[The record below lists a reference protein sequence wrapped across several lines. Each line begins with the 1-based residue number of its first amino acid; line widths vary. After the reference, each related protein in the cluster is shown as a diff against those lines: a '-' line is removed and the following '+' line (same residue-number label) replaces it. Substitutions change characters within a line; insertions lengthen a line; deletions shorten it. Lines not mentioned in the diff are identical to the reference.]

1 MHSPRYRGASTTMRG
16 GFTDPFEI
24 DMERE
29 ITVEDIPTMDS
40 VVLTGLDFSMRPER
54 VRYEVAQGFIRP
66 LSEANVKH
74 QIKCLAIL
82 VYNQMYFTPTYHG
95 RICGSR
101 SPLAFFL
108 CAVHRQQAPQPKT
121 HSRQNSRSSQIAVSD
136 SSGKVICKS
145 PAGNGKKYCELPKL
159 TSSSMLPLGNW
170 DCLYYALVAEIH
182 KLHSDLQERFGFGC
196 ENGTKPLH
204 CRGRDGTKQDP
215 VTAIDLAS
223 LLETACYALMDNR
236 LVAALDSAVR
246 KKNFVKLQTTGDLD
260 SGDRPPVLYG
270 LIDVNALD
278 PDAIIQLLWEK
289 YRAEVD
295 AACLENFEDE
305 SMLSEHHAQQYR
317 YLVEQSTQDELL
329 SSAVRACKCHRAC
342 VCKLKCDN
350 TTEGCTCDHAH
361 VYHRLTDE
369 HDETGSII
377 IKYIK
382 EDANNP
388 QLFVGSTS
396 NTLAQMLIPRGTKQR
411 NATSTSRNI
420 SNGIVSSDTNSS
432 GRERSRANTNN
443 SDLAYVPG
451 EPSSR
456 RTTNDTYPLG
466 FYGRGSGQRYPTNSS
481 QGTAVS
487 SRRPSADQGATPLS
501 VNRMPSRKPVP
512 TTPISPVTPA
522 PVSYP
527 TIPASQSH
535 SMFTQSFPVPGASN
549 PRDFGDET
557 VNDDKSKRATA
568 NVSQYAA
575 NDYVNLLSEHPSSIN
590 EHHDNDTE
598 PFPKLTRAITT
609 SPPRKTKSV
618 KPSMDTPRLK
628 HSNTTN
634 GAVTTVKT
642 FDKPTPILPEPDF
655 IAPKVAV
662 KQRYVSAGGNTP
674 LSERTEIP
682 GPAFHTATPSPP
694 TGRAITKEELDAK
707 LSDPEWVRRNF
718 GEDAVV
724 AMCTPPRASGEEGPR
739 DSKQQSRIGS
749 KRNSGRKSD
758 ESDRD
763 TPRDRTSS
771 SAGKREKLKRL
782 FSRQG
787 SINEANQ

>member
-1 MHSPRYRGASTTMRG
+1 MRG

-24 DMERE
+24 GMEPAT
-29 ITVEDIPTMDS
+29 TVENIPTVES
-40 VVLTGLDFSMRPER
+40 VALSGLDFSMRPDR
-54 VRYEVAQGFIRP
+54 VRYELQQRWIVSFP
-66 LSEANVKH
+66 EVKVKH
-74 QIKCLAIL
+74 IIKSLTIM
-82 VYNQMYFTPTYHG
+82 VYNQMYLTPIYHN
-95 RICGSR
+95 RVCGSR

-108 CAVHRQQAPQPKT
+108 CAVHRQQAPQLKT
-121 HSRQNSRSSQIAVSD
+121 HSRQNSNSSQMAVSD
-136 SSGKVICKS
+136 SNGKVICKS

-159 TSSSMLPLGNW
+159 TTNSMLPLGNW
-170 DCLYYALVAEIH
+170 DCLYYALLAEIH
-182 KLHSDLQERFGFGC
+182 KLHSDLQDRFGFGC
-196 ENGTKPLH
+196 ENGAEPLH
-204 CRGRDGTKQDP
+204 HRGRDGTTP
-215 VTAIDLAS
+215 EPITAIDLAS
-223 LLETACYALMDNR
+223 LLETAWYTLMDSR

-246 KKNFVKLQTTGDLD
+246 KRNFIKLQATGDLD
-260 SGDRPPVLYG
+260 FAHHPPVLYG
-270 LIDVNALD
+270 LIDVNSLD
-278 PDAIIQLLWEK
+278 PDEIIHLLWEK

-305 SMLSEHHAQQYR
+305 SMLSEYHAQQYR
-317 YLVEQSTQDELL
+317 QLIEQSMEKEVRH
-329 SSAVRACKCHRAC
+329 SADRSCKCHRTC
-342 VCKLKCDN
+342 LCKLKCDN
-350 TTEGCTCDHAH
+350 NSDGCTCNYEH
-361 VYHRLTDE
+361 VYRLSDE
-369 HDETGSII
+369 HDETGSIT
-377 IKYIK
+377 IKYVK
-382 EDANNP
+382 EDTDKPNF
-388 QLFVGSTS
+388 FVGSTS
-396 NTLAQMLIPRGTKQR
+396 NTMAQMQIPLRRQPGNTIPH
-411 NATSTSRNI
+411 TSRNM
-420 SNGIVSSDTNSS
+420 SLGCVSHNSGPVS
-432 GRERSRANTNN
+432 RGRSRADTNN
-443 SDLAYVPG
+443 SDLAYVPDG
-451 EPSSR
+451 PLSH
-456 RTTNDTYPLG
+456 RTTKDTYPLG
-466 FYGRGSGQRYPTNSS
+466 FYDRGSGHSYPTVSS
-481 QGTAVS
+481 QSTVVS
-487 SRRPSADQGATPLS
+487 SRCPSADQYATPLGMS
-501 VNRMPSRKPVP
+501 RVPSRKPVP
-512 TTPISPVTPA
+512 TTPTAPVPPA

-527 TIPASQSH
+527 IIPASQSQ
-535 SMFTQSFPVPGASN
+535 SMFTQSFPIPGASN
-549 PRDFGDET
+549 PRDFGKET
-557 VNDDKSKRATA
+557 VNDDKSKKATA
-568 NVSQYAA
+568 NISQYAA
-575 NDYVNLLSEHPSSIN
+575 NAYVDLLSEHPSSIN
-590 EHHDNDTE
+590 EHHDNDNE

-609 SPPRKTKSV
+609 SPPRKTKPV
-618 KPSMDTPRLK
+618 KTSMDMPRLK

-642 FDKPTPILPEPDF
+642 FDKPAPLLPEPDF

-662 KQRYVSAGGNTP
+662 KQRYVSAGGDTP